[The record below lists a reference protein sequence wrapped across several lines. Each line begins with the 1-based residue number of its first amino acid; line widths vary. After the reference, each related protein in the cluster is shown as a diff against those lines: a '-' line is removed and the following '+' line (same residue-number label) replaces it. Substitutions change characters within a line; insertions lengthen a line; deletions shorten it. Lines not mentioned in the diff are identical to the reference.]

1 MAKFTKIISMEGDR
15 WDLIADRAYGNALDV
30 TGIIKANPNVP
41 LGVDINPGTELYIPI
56 IDQPEQDKSNLPPWR
71 RAQ

>member
-1 MAKFTKIISMEGDR
+1 MAKYTKIVSKEGDR
-15 WDLIADRAYGNALDV
+15 WDLVAHRAYGDASNM
-30 TGIIKANPNVP
+30 TGIIGANPNVP
-41 LGVDINPGTELYIPI
+41 LGVEIAPGTELYIPI